1 MINRCIGCGALF
13 QSNDEKKEGYIDS
26 SMLDIA
32 KVCKRCFKIKNYG
45 DYVKVDKSIN
55 DYSIIFDKI
64 KKENKLILFLCDILT
79 IDKSIN
85 EINNF
90 NGNVI
95 LVITKKDLLPKSVK
109 EYKLSSYIDNNYKLN
124 ILDKV
129 FINSN
134 KNYNLDLLMN
144 LINKYKNDKEVY
156 LVGNTNAGKS
166 TLINAIIK
174 AYCNKESFI
183 TTSIMPATTLD
194 IIKIKLNDDLVLID
208 TPGIVYN
215 ENYITLSN
223 KNDIKKIM
231 PKATIKPRTYQIK
244 PNESLI
250 IDNYARID
258 YLGDEKN
265 SFTLYISNDINVKRI
280 KINTNN
286 NLRNLK
292 KHSFVLNENK
302 DIVISGLCFCK
313 VVKKAKVNVYVK
325 DKISVY
331 ERPNLI

>member
-1 MINRCIGCGALF
+1 MINRCTGCGALF
-13 QSNDEKKEGYIDS
+13 QSDDENKEGYIEPLMKNNAS
-26 SMLDIA
+26 
-32 KVCKRCFKIKNYG
+32 VCKRCFKIKNYG
-45 DYVKVDKSIN
+45 EYIKVNKNIEDYN
-55 DYSIIFDKI
+55 IIFNKI

-90 NGNVI
+90 NGNII

-109 EYKLSSYIDNNYKLN
+109 EYKIISYIENNYKLN
-124 ILDKV
+124 VIDKI
-129 FINSN
+129 FINSK

-144 LINKYKNDKEVY
+144 LINKYKKGKEVY

-166 TLINAIIK
+166 TLINALIK
-174 AYCNKESFI
+174 NYSNKESFI

-194 IIKIKLNDDLVLID
+194 IIKINLNDNLTLID

-215 ENYITLSN
+215 ENYITLSD
-223 KNDIKKIM
+223 KKDIKKIM
-231 PKATIKPRTYQIK
+231 PKTTIKPRTYQIK

-250 IDNYARID
+250 IDNYVRID
-258 YLGDEKN
+258 YLGDLKN
-265 SFTLYISNDINVKRI
+265 SFTLYISNEINVKRI

-292 KHSFVLNENK
+292 KYSFNLNENK

-313 VVKKAKVNVYVK
+313 IVKKAKVNVYVK
-325 DKISVY
+325 DKIDVY
-331 ERPNLI
+331 ERNNLI